1 MINKVKSGM
10 RAKWNKILDR
20 YQMWRA
26 HNFIPSSKFLYWVA
40 LILIAMAVAAEVG
53 RIMVPEWIGYAIVM
67 IICILIGIVARAII
81 GWVATLFLRGSIE
94 ELISGLMILFVT
106 VGGVGY
112 LAFRMDRIEIV
123 VIGSIIGLFLI
134 LFLKSLWSFIVGK
147 LYTKFN
153 GCVVI
158 VGVLLIGMGVYF
170 LNSKGFE
177 DTYIK
182 TYLHLEKNAPVLTE
196 AESRKFQSSVQGGE
210 YTVLTA
216 TYDLSDA
223 DITSKTVNLTSYAQ
237 NKGFAGYVKEKYQ
250 GYGLNKVPLR
260 GKIWYPRELKNCP
273 TLFIIHGNHD
283 YIEESYLGYEYLGQY
298 LASYGYVMV
307 SVDQNACNL
316 LTNEN
321 DARAILLLENIKA
334 VQKYNAQKDNPIY
347 QKIDTQNIAIA
358 GHSRGGEAVSIAYLF
373 NDEEVNPNNGKI
385 KLDYHFNIKSIIAIA
400 PTIDQYQPTSKA
412 VELEDVNYLIIHGA
426 NDQDLYDFGG
436 IKQYKDIHF
445 TGEGDY
451 IKTSLYCAG
460 CNHGQFNSRWGLY
473 DRTGFY
479 SKALN
484 VENFVSEQE
493 QQRIAEIFIK
503 TFLDCT
509 LKGNR
514 TYISLFED
522 YRKYRENIPQTLYVQ
537 SYQTSDFNVIGN
549 FEEDTI
555 LTTGTMKG
563 VELDVEGGSVWT
575 EGLYPTEAA
584 NGNSSAYIQW
594 NNNKTPTLKIDTPV
608 LDVKGH
614 ILQFDVMNLEEGFKE
629 KEVEEGKIGLL
640 QGSIILE
647 DTMGNQ
653 STIRLA
659 DVATIY
665 PAFLVRLT
673 KLQYLSDSIEYK
685 HQFQTV
691 TIPIGLF
698 ESENSELDTSQ
709 ITGIRITFE
718 GETGTVAIDE
728 IGYR

>member
-1 MINKVKSGM
+1 MIKQIKSRM
-10 RAKWNKILDR
+10 RTRWNKILDR
-20 YQMWRA
+20 YQMWRG
-26 HNFIPSSKFLYWVA
+26 HNFVPSSKFLYWVA
-40 LILIAMAVAAEVG
+40 LILVAIAIAAEIG
-53 RIMVPEWIGYAIVM
+53 RIMVPEWLGYTIVVVV
-67 IICILIGIVARAII
+67 CILVGIVARAIV
-81 GWVATLFLRGSIE
+81 GWVATLFLRGGSE
-94 ELISGLMILFVT
+94 EFISALMILAVT

-112 LAFRMDRIEIV
+112 LAFRMNHIEIV

-134 LFLKSLWSFIVGK
+134 LFLKSAWSFLIGK
-147 LYTKFN
+147 RYTKFN
-153 GCVVI
+153 GSVI
-158 VGVLLIGMGVYF
+158 VLGVVFIGVSIYF

-182 TYLHLEKNAPVLTE
+182 TYLQLEQSAPLLTE
-196 AESRKFQSSVQGGE
+196 AESKKFQSSVQGGE

-307 SVDQNACNL
+307 SIDQNACNL

-385 KLDYHFNIKSIIAIA
+385 KLDYHFNIKSVIAIA

-426 NDQDLYDFGG
+426 NDQDLYSFGG

-451 IKTSLYCAG
+451 IKTALYCAG

-479 SKALN
+479 SKSLN

-555 LTTGTMKG
+555 LTTGTMEG

-608 LDVKGH
+608 LDMKGH

-647 DTMGNQ
+647 DAMENQ

-673 KLQYLSDSIEYK
+673 KLQYLSNSIEYK

-691 TIPIGLF
+691 SIPIERF

-718 GETGTVAIDE
+718 GELGTVAIDE